1 MAPSLWEQL
10 TVTAHLCF
18 NLSLHSVKSYSIAI
32 FVDNCHTYLNDCVPD
47 REVCFSVP
55 QTWYEMQPPKP
66 LRLKTKFLWST
77 DIPKRHYGLGREA
90 YEENP
95 LVIKQVEWIISSL
108 NGQLIQTVCCPW
120 SGGVFMVYHLRGG
133 MQGRVCCISSC
144 FHRSSATAQDPNAA
158 WCRPLPWPLT
168 VMWDSYGTR
177 GNAFRIQTSY
187 PPRGLPRGQWGTK
200 AALCTGRTG
209 RDQGIS
215 CVHAAWRSLGHL
227 KPQVLSGFV
236 CVLCSKIP
244 ALPRCHPIP
253 KWLIRKSCTTA

>member
-108 NGQLIQTVCCPW
+108 NGQLIQTVFAAHDLGECLWFITC
-120 SGGVFMVYHLRGG
+120 VEA
-133 MQGRVCCISSC
+133 CKAE
-144 FHRSSATAQDPNAA
+144 SAAFPPASIAPQ
-158 WCRPLPWPLT
+158 PLP
-168 VMWDSYGTR
+168 
-177 GNAFRIQTSY
+177 
-187 PPRGLPRGQWGTK
+187 
-200 AALCTGRTG
+200 RTQMQP
-209 RDQGIS
+209 DADLF
-215 CVHAAWRSLGHL
+215 HDPSL
-227 KPQVLSGFV
+227 
-236 CVLCSKIP
+236 
-244 ALPRCHPIP
+244 
-253 KWLIRKSCTTA
+253 